1 MLHNIRNIFCLLF
14 EIYFGFLILFQNKL
28 IFTQD
33 WIYFD
38 FLSSLKNIANINN
51 NICFVLLAYPSK
63 KKLTVH
69 QILSNIYQKFFY
81 LFTLILYFSFQFL
94 IIISLFSLFYFL
106 FFLQLID
113 LFDLTTRFDDWKNFY
128 FKKLSQST
136 NSTEAGVTFNNSFF
150 DNSFWLSS
158 TPFCFSS
165 TLN

>member
-1 MLHNIRNIFCLLF
+1 MNLLKFKCTVILCLVILMLHNIRNIFCLLF

-94 IIISLFSLFYFL
+94 ILIYLFSLFYFIYFFTICVIFVFVLL
-106 FFLQLID
+106 F
-113 LFDLTTRFDDWKNFY
+113 N
-128 FKKLSQST
+128 
-136 NSTEAGVTFNNSFF
+136 
-150 DNSFWLSS
+150 
-158 TPFCFSS
+158 
-165 TLN
+165 